1 MFIKKTKVAAA
12 VITVLSAISIAPT
25 FAEEAAEEVE
35 VITVSGIRDSL
46 VATAA
51 LKKDSNFIQDSIVS
65 EDIGKFP
72 DSNVAESL
80 QRISGVSIDR
90 NGGEG
95 QKVTVRGFGPEF
107 NTVLL
112 NGRRMAS
119 DSPGRAFHFDLLSSE
134 LIGSAD
140 VYKTS
145 SVALQEGG
153 IGSTINLK
161 TQKPLDIGKFKAV
174 ASAKG
179 VYEDKSS
186 ELSPNLFGFVS
197 NTFADDTMG
206 LLFSVSHQ
214 ERVSTKDSILTG
226 TTPESGRWDTRN
238 YEGADLW
245 RFQDNQGNGAGKYT
259 YQRQYNYARSIE
271 DRSRTGATG
280 VFQYTPS
287 DNMVLTIDA
296 LYSKLDVESTIND
309 RISHRSPPA
318 IHNLITDENNVITR
332 YDMLESPMYVQFSN
346 NRPSTAQQLGAK
358 LEWDITDN
366 LSAVFDVSKS
376 SAEMKAGGKDYYVV
390 SRASEHLIRVDNTQG
405 GDAPIMQVFQFT
417 PNTTD
422 TNGNGA
428 VDSFD
433 YTLGSEVL
441 VGDPNDQRSW
451 FGKRKGENFKDD
463 ITELK
468 ADFTWVLDGDFLTE
482 VTFGGIVSNQE
493 KSKFD
498 TTSPNAGFYLN
509 GRVDFPADIFTPVV
523 RSGFLSGAEG
533 NFRADALAFDQEA
546 WFDFLEQP
554 STLAQRDTENGLAPG
569 TSADAF
575 LPGGFDVVQDAPRSY
590 NIEEDIISAYV
601 NATFEFELGYMP
613 LVINAGV
620 RYTETEL
627 ESLGFAQAFVE
638 VKPSP
643 SVTDTLIVQRASERT
658 PLIASSDYNEFLPSI
673 NARLDI
679 TDNFVARVAYSKTL
693 TRPEMTMLNPA
704 AVTAQEI
711 RYTGLEATAGNP
723 DLEPFLA
730 DNFDLSLEW
739 YYSETG
745 YLTAG
750 FFRKDIDG
758 FIVSGVAREGLDV
771 PKLDALIGYPDPDNK
786 IDIANNKL
794 FLDITRPR
802 NLEKTSVDGVEIG
815 FQQVFDMLPVP
826 FKHIGVTANL
836 TYVNSDHDF
845 DVSKTDNN
853 LALPGLGDSK
863 NIVLF
868 YDDETI
874 EARIAY
880 NKRSKFFSRFQGIE
894 PWFTEE
900 YDQIDARI
908 AYNFNET
915 TQVYLEGTNLTDS
928 VVKQHGRYASQ
939 FLQLDDTGRR
949 YGFGIRTSF

>member
-12 VITVLSAISIAPT
+12 VITVLSALNTAPLL
-25 FAEEAAEEVE
+25 AEEAKENVE
-35 VITVSGIRDSL
+35 VITVTGLKNSL
-46 VATAA
+46 VAVAA
-51 LKKDSNFIQDSIVS
+51 LKKDSNFIKDSIVS

-134 LIGSAD
+134 LIGAAD
-140 VYKTS
+140 VFKTS

-179 VYEDKSS
+179 MYEDKSS
-186 ELSPNLFGFVS
+186 ELSPNIFGFIS
-197 NTFADDTMG
+197 NTFADDTVG
-206 LLFSVSHQ
+206 LLLSVSHQ
-214 ERVSTKDSILTG
+214 ERVSTQDSILTG
-226 TTPESGRWDTRN
+226 TTPESGRWDTQN
-238 YEGADLW
+238 YTGSDLW
-245 RFQDNQGNGAGKYT
+245 KFRDNQGNGAGKYT
-259 YQRQYNYARSIE
+259 YQRQYNYARSLE

-280 VFQYTPS
+280 VFQYTPN

-309 RISHRSPPA
+309 RFSHRSPPA
-318 IHNLITDENNVITR
+318 IHNLVADENNVITS
-332 YDMLESPMYVQFSN
+332 YDMIESPMYVQFSN
-346 NRPSTAQQLGAK
+346 NRPSTAKQFGAK
-358 LEWDITDN
+358 LEWELSDN

-376 SAEMKAGGKDYYVV
+376 TAEMKAGGKDYYVV
-390 SRASEHLIRVDNTQG
+390 SRASDHILRVDNTQG
-405 GDAPIMQVFQFT
+405 GDAPIMQVFKFT
-417 PNTTD
+417 PNSTD
-422 TNGNGA
+422 TNQDGNI
-428 VDSFD
+428 DSFD

-441 VGDPNDQRSW
+441 AADPNDQRSW

-468 ADFTWVLDGDFLTE
+468 ADFTWVVDSEFLTE
-482 VTFGGIVSNQE
+482 VTFGAITSTQE
-493 KSKFD
+493 KSKYD

-509 GRVDFPADIFTPVV
+509 GRVDLPANIFTPVN
-523 RSGFLSGAEG
+523 RSGFLSGAKG
-533 NFRADALAFDQEA
+533 DFRSDALYFNQEA
-546 WFDFLEQP
+546 WFEYLERP
-554 STLAQRDTENGLAPG
+554 ETLAQRDTENGLAPG
-569 TSADAF
+569 TSASDF
-575 LPGGFDVVQDAPRSY
+575 LPGGYNVVQDSPRSY
-590 NIEEDIISAYV
+590 NIEEDIVSAYV
-601 NATFEFELGYMP
+601 NGTFEMEVADMP

-620 RYTETEL
+620 RYTETKL
-627 ESLGFAQAFVE
+627 DSLGYAQAFVE

-643 SVTDTLIVQRASERT
+643 SVTDSLVVQRSSEVT
-658 PLIASSDYNEFLPSI
+658 PLIASSDYSEFLPSI

-679 TDNFVARVAYSKTL
+679 TDNFVARLAYSKTL

-723 DLEPFLA
+723 DLEPFVA

-745 YLTAG
+745 FLTAG
-750 FFRKDIDG
+750 FFRKDING
-758 FIVSGVAREGLDV
+758 FIVSGVEREGLTI

-786 IDIANNKL
+786 IDVANNTL
-794 FLDITRPR
+794 FLDVTRPR
-802 NLEKTSVDGVEIG
+802 NLEETSVDGVEIA
-815 FQQVFDMLPVP
+815 FQQVFDMLPAP
-826 FKHIGVTANL
+826 FNAIGVSANL
-836 TYVNSDHDF
+836 TYVDSDHDF

-900 YDQIDARI
+900 YDQIDVRV

-915 TQVYLEGTNLTDS
+915 TQIFIEGTNLTDS
-928 VVKQHGRYASQ
+928 VVKQHGRYESQ

-949 YGFGIRTSF
+949 YAFGVRTSF